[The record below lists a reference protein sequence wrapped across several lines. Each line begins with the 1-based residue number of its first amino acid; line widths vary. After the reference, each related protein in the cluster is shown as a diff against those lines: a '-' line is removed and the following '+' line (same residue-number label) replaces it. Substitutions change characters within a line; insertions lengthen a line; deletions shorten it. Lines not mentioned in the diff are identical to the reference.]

1 MKTEK
6 KCLFNACLLHKITSL
21 EVKEPED
28 IPFSHLN
35 LNIFVLKIEVSFI
48 NTSIKSVT
56 IFTITPCLKSIVP
69 LA

>member
-1 MKTEK
+1 MHTKYENRK

-35 LNIFVLKIEVSFI
+35 LNIFFFK
-48 NTSIKSVT
+48 N
-56 IFTITPCLKSIVP
+56 
-69 LA
+69 